1 MRAPLLASCAKE
13 NTSMR
18 IDLLQAHSVQRW
30 ASTLITTILR
40 RCKIVMWKRAATEDG
55 MLVQTGGVGQLAMI

>member
-13 NTSMR
+13 NTNMR
-18 IDLLQAHSVQRW
+18 IDLLQAHTVQRQ

-40 RCKIVMWKRAATEDG
+40 RCKIVMWKQAATEDG

>member
-1 MRAPLLASCAKE
+1 MRAPLLVSCAKE
-13 NTSMR
+13 NTNMR
-18 IDLLQAHSVQRW
+18 IDLLQAHTVQRQ

-40 RCKIVMWKRAATEDG
+40 RCKIVMWKQAATEDG